1 MQVSKAEYVEHG
13 SEALTAKLAR
23 DLEAQGRK
31 PYVVPV
37 GGSNALGC
45 WGYMMA
51 MEEIMQ
57 QSQQQG
63 AKFTHIVMA
72 CGSGATTAGIALA
85 NRLSGYDA
93 KVIGYGVCDDE
104 DYFYDFLDALLSG
117 LGATE
122 KARDIVRMRQSKGA
136 GYALSRCDLSFDAQA
151 TTCSDA
157 DGGCLESTG
166 SARHV
171 CKHYFVMYVV

>member
-1 MQVSKAEYVEHG
+1 MSKAEYVEHG

-31 PYVVPV
+31 PYIVPV

-51 MEEIMQ
+51 MQEIMEQ
-57 QSQQQG
+57 TKEQKD
-63 AKFTHIVMA
+63 KFTHIVMA

-85 NRLSGYDA
+85 NHLSGYGA

-104 DYFYDFLDALLSG
+104 EYFYNFLDELLSG

-122 KARDIVRMRQSKGA
+122 KARDIVHMRQSKGA
-136 GYALSRCDLSFDAQA
+136 GYAISRCACDPTA
-151 TTCSDA
+151 
-157 DGGCLESTG
+157 
-166 SARHV
+166 
-171 CKHYFVMYVV
+171 